1 MNVGNQLSQ
10 PVVPE
15 DFTKPSSSYRLKAW
29 LAMLGLLIF
38 GVIYVGLASWFTYT
52 SYRMISG
59 VFVGGDGAAAGFFA
73 ALPSAFLAI
82 FMWKALFFIRQGA
95 VDPGVEITKDDQPEL
110 FDFLYELADELRAPR
125 PHRVFLSPEVN
136 ACVFY
141 DLTILNFILPSKKNL
156 VIGLG
161 LVNVLTRSEFK
172 AVLAHEFGHFAQ
184 RSMAVGR
191 WVYIGEQIA
200 GHIIASRGMLDK
212 VLDFISTIDLRIAW
226 IGWIMRLIVWSI
238 RSLMESVFNL
248 VILAQ
253 RALSREMEF
262 QADLVAVSA
271 TGSDA
276 LIHGL
281 YRLQP
286 ADDDWEQCLDF
297 ANTQL
302 GKGRQ
307 VIDLFLVQTQIGEHM
322 QRILNDFTTRQ
333 VPEIPGT
340 DPASHRV
347 FTEQIAQPPR
357 MWSTHPPNTEREE
370 NAKKIYVPMR
380 LDNEPAWSFF
390 QRPEEAREAVT
401 QFLFERAELKEPPEA
416 MPTSEALTSLDEKF
430 SHESFNPS
438 YQGVYLGRLPTLS
451 AENASLISDSP
462 SSVENIAASLDELYP
477 SELHE
482 EVTQW
487 RNLRDEVAMLEA
499 VESGVLESPAGGL
512 RHRGRTIRHS
522 HLPGVIASVK
532 HEQDD
537 ALSRIER
544 HDKLC
549 RTVHQ
554 AAAQKLEAGWPD
566 YLKTLAELLHYL
578 EHSLANL
585 NDAHSHLANTTAVAV
600 ATGRVSQKKLN
611 RLLDSGRD
619 LRQVM
624 GGIDSNAEHVSVPQ
638 PILTKLEWTSW
649 RETLDEIELPA
660 PDEHNINDWMNV
672 IESWVG
678 PMRADLNTLRQA
690 VLAEL
695 LRSEKRVASMYHGDE
710 DCVDAPGRAD
720 VPESYSTRP
729 PGTERKQQK
738 TLDWWSR
745 FTLAD
750 GTGPAT
756 LRFCASSSI
765 VAAVVVAGMFVGN
778 ATIAIYN
785 GLSIPVSVLVNERQI
800 IVQPHG
806 HRSLSVGA
814 TITGTIESST
824 EDGRLIE
831 SFEATLD
838 KGFATYVYNVASAA
852 PMIEWTAVYG
862 NAHQPDPET
871 LGFPRWRTT
880 RADHVFEEPPAQI
893 KISGSGGSRSVLSSY
908 SDLTPQQILSFVAD
922 PSEINSVILA
932 HAEWDAA
939 NSKFAG
945 HWLTMGT
952 KLPNFAGV
960 VARRLAA
967 NPDEVLSLRLQQ
979 DTAEPTE
986 KNSVLER
993 HRQLAAQHP
1002 DSSDWQY
1009 IGVRAMPD
1017 GPKQDQAFVDGFAKW
1032 SDNEWFANAAGN
1044 SQARRG
1050 SWQESLAAYDVVLK
1064 NHGPV
1069 ASHAA
1074 IQVARI
1080 RRFLAGDV
1088 SVDLSDLSG
1097 LTDLDSILM
1106 VETGDQEL
1114 RGTEVFAFYEMANG
1128 KLTEAY
1134 NTAGAENAN
1143 SRLLSFLA
1151 ASEGAEAEWQK
1162 RALQLP
1168 VAEIEDS
1175 AQAIILAALAARLK
1189 QPHMTYLD
1197 RYSEITEKQA
1207 QPTQKTVAD
1216 FVAQFIDQAPQE
1228 SLENNLPGL
1237 GPAERGLV
1245 LAAAVVIH
1253 PLAAPP
1259 HWRKLVKQLLFA
1271 VERPYFAV
1279 E

>member
-1 MNVGNQLSQ
+1 MSVGNHLSQ

-29 LAMLGLLIF
+29 LAMLGLLGF
-38 GVIYVGLASWFTYT
+38 GAIYVGLASWFTYT

-59 VFVGGDGAAAGFFA
+59 IFAGGDGAAAGFFA

-95 VDPGVEITKDDQPEL
+95 VDPGVEISQHDQPEL
-110 FDFLYELADELRAPR
+110 FDFLYELADELGAPR

-212 VLDFISTIDLRIAW
+212 VLDFISTIDLRVAW

-276 LIHGL
+276 LVHGL

-307 VIDLFLVQTQIGEHM
+307 VTDLFLVQTQIGEHM

-333 VPEIPGT
+333 VPEISDT

-370 NAKKIYVPMR
+370 NAKKTYVPIR

-390 QRPEEAREAVT
+390 QRPEEARESVT
-401 QFLFERAELKEPPEA
+401 QFLFERAELKESPEA
-416 MPTSEALTSLDEKF
+416 MPTSEALTALDEKF
-430 SHESFNPS
+430 SHESFNPC

-477 SELHE
+477 PELHD

-487 RNLRDEVAMLEA
+487 RNLGDEVAMLEA
-499 VESGVLESPAGGL
+499 IESGVLESPSGGL

-522 HLPGVIASVK
+522 HLSGVISGVK
-532 HEQDD
+532 REQNDSL
-537 ALSRIER
+537 AQIEL

-554 AAAQKLEAGWPD
+554 AAAQKIEAGWPD

-624 GGIDSNAEHVSVPQ
+624 GGIDKDAEHVNVPQ
-638 PILTKLEWTSW
+638 PILTELEWTSW

-678 PMRADLNTLRQA
+678 PMRVDLDKLRKA

-710 DCVDAPGRAD
+710 DCVAAPGRAD
-720 VPESYSTRP
+720 VPETYSTRP

-765 VAAVVVAGMFVGN
+765 VAAVVIAGMFVGN

-785 GLSIPVSVLVNERQI
+785 
-800 IVQPHG
+800 
-806 HRSLSVGA
+806 
-814 TITGTIESST
+814 TGTIESST

-862 NAHQPDPET
+862 NSHQPDPES

-880 RADHVFEEPPAQI
+880 GADHVFEEPPAQI
-893 KISGSGGSRSVLSSY
+893 ETSGSGGSRSILSSY
-908 SDLTPQQILSFVAD
+908 SDLAPQQILSFVAD
-922 PSEINSVILA
+922 PSEINSVIQA

-945 HWLTMGT
+945 HWLAMGT
-952 KLPNFAGV
+952 KLPNFADV
-960 VARRLAA
+960 VTRRLAA

-986 KNSVLER
+986 KDSVLER

-1002 DSSDWQY
+1002 ESSDWQY

-1017 GPKQDQAFVDGFAKW
+1017 GPEQDQAFVDGLAKW
-1032 SDNEWFANAAGN
+1032 PDNDWFANAAGN
-1044 SQARRG
+1044 IQARRG
-1050 SWQESLAAYDVVLK
+1050 LWQESLAAYDVVLK

-1074 IQVARI
+1074 IEVARI
-1080 RRFLAGDV
+1080 RRFVAGDV
-1088 SVDLSDLSG
+1088 SVDLADLSG

-1162 RALQLP
+1162 RALQIP

-1175 AQAIILAALAARLK
+1175 SQAIILAALAARLK
-1189 QPHMTYLD
+1189 HPHTTYLD
-1197 RYSEITEKQA
+1197 RYSEITEKKPQRKE
-1207 QPTQKTVAD
+1207 KTVAD
-1216 FVAQFIDQAPQE
+1216 FVAQFISQAPQA
-1228 SLENNLPGL
+1228 SLETELSGL

-1245 LAAAVVIH
+1245 LAAALVIH
-1253 PLAAPP
+1253 PWDAPP
-1259 HWRKLVKQLLFA
+1259 HWRKSVKQLLFA
-1271 VERPYFAV
+1271 IERPYIAV